1 MAKSPVG
8 AVVALQ
14 VSQDQAPLLFA
25 AGDHKGVA
33 VFDALTGQLR
43 HVDNHLGQT
52 VWFFLNP

>member
-1 MAKSPVG
+1 VG
-8 AVVALQ
+8 PVVALQ
-14 VSQDQAPLLFA
+14 VSQDQAPLLFT